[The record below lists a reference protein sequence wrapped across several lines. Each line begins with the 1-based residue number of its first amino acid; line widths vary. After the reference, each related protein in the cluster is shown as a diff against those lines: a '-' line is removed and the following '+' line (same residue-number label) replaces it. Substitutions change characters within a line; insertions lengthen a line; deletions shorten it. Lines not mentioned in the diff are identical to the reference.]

1 MYYGHNFDCND
12 YIATATIIPMIAS
25 KQSFELWPPTIIA
38 ISWLL
43 HPLSVPMIASD
54 YMTAWSTTIA
64 WTARMKSN
72 DNDNSNDDHETKT
85 YHNNQ

>member
-1 MYYGHNFDCND
+1 MTTNNNND
-12 YIATATIIPMIAS
+12 TIIIHDDCD
-25 KQSFELWPPTIIA
+25 IIA

-72 DNDNSNDDHETKT
+72 DNDNSIDDHETNRG
-85 YHNNQ
+85 HNHQ